1 MADPTH
7 QTTTTVTNSN
17 PAQESNDNQKKEA
30 LAAFTATLHSVGT
43 NLEAPLRDR
52 ATTITSNAAALQRQ
66 ETELA
71 ETTARLARQNAQWAG
86 LADETRD
93 GLKEIG
99 DVQNWAEMIERDLLV
114 LEDMMDDVEGHG
126 GGGELEG
133 GWGSGEEDSG
143 MEMEVD
149 GHGPGVGVGNGNG
162 DRCGLGPVEVE
173 GENLNGVQVV
183 NGDSN
188 GNLKKK
194 PEVRK
199 GWFSGWW

>member
-1 MADPTH
+1 MSQARILARLEITLNSICIVHLKFFKFSFYPTSSTPSTKLPTAYLYPELGSNTCDPSTKSKWQTPPTKLQQPYPTQTPH
-7 QTTTTVTNSN
+7 KTSKQTTTK
-17 PAQESNDNQKKEA
+17 KKEA

-126 GGGELEG
+126 HGGG
-133 GWGSGEEDSG
+133 
-143 MEMEVD
+143 
-149 GHGPGVGVGNGNG
+149 GVGG
-162 DRCGLGPVEVE
+162 GLGEC
-173 GENLNGVQVV
+173 
-183 NGDSN
+183 
-188 GNLKKK
+188 
-194 PEVRK
+194 
-199 GWFSGWW
+199 